1 MNKPSQKDQEAYEL
15 SKKVRA
21 VVGLKFAGDMF
32 KQPEEFKR
40 FVDEQY
46 AKYWQ
51 LQPNGPDE

>member
-1 MNKPSQKDQEAYEL
+1 M